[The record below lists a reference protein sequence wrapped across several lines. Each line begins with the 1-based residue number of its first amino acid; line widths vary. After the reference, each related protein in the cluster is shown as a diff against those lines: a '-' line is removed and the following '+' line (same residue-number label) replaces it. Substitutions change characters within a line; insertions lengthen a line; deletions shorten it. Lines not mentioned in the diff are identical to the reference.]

1 MKLTTTTLNT
11 NEFQN
16 IDLFEIIE
24 NFEKF
29 HKVKVGFLL
38 GGSTVY
44 LFAVLTKED
53 LSHWHIDGIV
63 QVRVRLMPHCIKGKP
78 ILYINDAFG
87 HF

>member
-1 MKLTTTTLNT
+1 MKLTNTALNT
-11 NEFQN
+11 NESKN

-38 GGSTVY
+38 GGSTVS

-53 LSHWHIDGIV
+53 LCCWHIDGIV
-63 QVRVRLMPHCIKGKP
+63 QVRVRLMPVYFRDKP
-78 ILYINDAFG
+78 NLYIKDAFG